1 LKTLRIYEGGVG
13 YFERTGRLS
22 SSAATTLPVPAS
34 HLDDA
39 LKTLVILNQKGAGIV
54 HGLEFHSLLSQG
66 MARAQAGLPL
76 DANVRSTYRT
86 LLESLKGAQVEMRA
100 ARGNFRGRIVEV
112 VAPAGKVADKAADN
126 GAEKKEAEFRVVLLT
141 EDVALRQF
149 VAEEIEWVR
158 PLASDSTSR
167 LTSVLDA
174 NSLRRPANSPVRRP
188 ERLPR

>member
-1 LKTLRIYEGGVG
+1 MPKCSLVLSLSTTVCLSCVTSDAAAVDKSPVLPLKTLRIYEGGVG

-22 SSAATTLPVPAS
+22 SSTATTLPVPAS

-86 LLESLKGAQVEMRA
+86 LLESFALSGAAPNPGMVCSGRGCDPQRTGEMRA
-100 ARGNFRGRIVEV
+100 VGEGIGR
-112 VAPAGKVADKAADN
+112 A
-126 GAEKKEAEFRVVLLT
+126 
-141 EDVALRQF
+141 
-149 VAEEIEWVR
+149 
-158 PLASDSTSR
+158 
-167 LTSVLDA
+167 
-174 NSLRRPANSPVRRP
+174 SLRSSIQVFR
-188 ERLPR
+188 